1 MRKTFSRAL
10 VICAIATVSAFGADN
25 SLGTWKVNLAKSQYT
40 PAPIP
45 LKKYMLTREAAPGG
59 VKVTILGERTDG
71 TIINATYTA
80 KFDGSATAVEG
91 SGSPYDTIS
100 VKQVNANAF
109 TYEAKKTG
117 GKYQA
122 TGRFD
127 VSKDGK
133 TLTLSATGTDPDG
146 KAMSLTLV
154 SEKQ

>member
-1 MRKTFSRAL
+1 MRKMFSRAL
-10 VICAIATVSAFGADN
+10 VICAIATVAAFGADN

-80 KFDGSATAVEG
+80 KFDGSPTAVEG

-100 VKQVNANAF
+100 VKQVNANTF

-117 GKYQA
+117 GKYQS

-127 VSKDGK
+127 VSKDRK
-133 TLTLSATGTDPDG
+133 TLTLSATGTDPEG
-146 KAMSLTLV
+146 IAMSLTLV